1 MVGAFHRRS
10 GISPCGI
17 RLSRAGTAG
26 RRGRNGMA
34 GRADAVSTGGLNQ
47 VSRKGAKRNGR
58 KAGSRIISHKDT
70 KRSVA
75 SETLLSPFLG
85 RDWPDRSE
93 EHTSEL
99 QSLMRTSY
107 AVFCL

>member
-1 MVGAFHRRS
+1 
-10 GISPCGI
+10 
-17 RLSRAGTAG
+17 
-26 RRGRNGMA
+26 MA

-58 KAGSRIISHKDT
+58 KAGSRIISQKDT

-85 RDWPDRSE
+85 RDWPAFVRPFSANGGVAARRA
-93 EHTSEL
+93 TGGAGPL
-99 QSLMRTSY
+99 FPCGSLHSSCLWSFLSVGRTCVW
-107 AVFCL
+107 AK

>member
-58 KAGSRIISHKDT
+58 KAGSRIIPHKDT
-70 KRSVA
+70 KRTVDRKSVV
-75 SETLLSPFLG
+75 SGKNVTGRVDLG
-85 RDWPDRSE
+85 WYCDHE
-93 EHTSEL
+93 KKML
-99 QSLMRTSY
+99 N
-107 AVFCL
+107 